1 MKLAYFDI
9 RCNEF
14 YSNKE
19 KFLYCTR
26 EFYFKAEYLL
36 LVQKKMHMNG
46 MLYCVNVYLHVHIH
60 VPVFPKYG

>member
-46 MLYCVNVYLHVHIH
+46 ILYCVNVYLHVHIQCTCTSIS
-60 VPVFPKYG
+60 